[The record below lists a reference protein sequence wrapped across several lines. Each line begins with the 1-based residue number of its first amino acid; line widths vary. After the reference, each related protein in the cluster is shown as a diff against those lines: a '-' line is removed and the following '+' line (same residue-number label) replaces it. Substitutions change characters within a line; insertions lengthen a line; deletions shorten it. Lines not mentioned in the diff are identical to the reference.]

1 MRALRAW
8 SVVLTLALCF
18 GLIAPGTVA
27 GESATPPAGLLWNK
41 TGLPAVFPLQVKTL
55 PGRDHVV
62 ILLDAETGEEALAAY
77 IRGGAF
83 FRVLV
88 PPGDYRLRFMS
99 GKVWQGEVA
108 LFGNG
113 PETEVFELR
122 RALRFQT
129 QGLGTKAGHIVDL
142 RGRGTQVQ
150 IKDQRICQS
159 FRPDFPRLSR
169 TEHTDGQPSDP
180 FTELKYE
187 VPERRNVRSRYCW

>member
-1 MRALRAW
+1 MWTLRIW
-8 SVVLTLALCF
+8 PLVLALALCF
-18 GLIAPGTVA
+18 GFIAPDVRA
-27 GESATPPAGLLWNK
+27 EVSAPPPAGLLWNK

-99 GKVWQGEVA
+99 GKVWQGEAA

-129 QGLGTKAGHIVDL
+129 QGLGTKAGHVVDL

-150 IKDQRICQS
+150 IRDQRICQS
-159 FRPDFPRLSR
+159 FRPDFPRVSER
-169 TEHTDGQPSDP
+169 ARADDPSAEIAYALP
-180 FTELKYE
+180 Q
-187 VPERRNVRSRYCW
+187 RRNVRARYCL